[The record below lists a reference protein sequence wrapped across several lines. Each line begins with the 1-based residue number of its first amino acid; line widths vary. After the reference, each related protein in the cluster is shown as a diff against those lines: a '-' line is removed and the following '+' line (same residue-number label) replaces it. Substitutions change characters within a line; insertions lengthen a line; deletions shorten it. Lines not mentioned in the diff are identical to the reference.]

1 MVFPVQAG
9 GKLNDSLG
17 TTTLGLAGLGLS
29 FSLLNFKT
37 GSENSVRL
45 RFLSSFLPIYASALG
60 G

>member
-17 TTTLGLAGLGLS
+17 TTTLGLAGLS